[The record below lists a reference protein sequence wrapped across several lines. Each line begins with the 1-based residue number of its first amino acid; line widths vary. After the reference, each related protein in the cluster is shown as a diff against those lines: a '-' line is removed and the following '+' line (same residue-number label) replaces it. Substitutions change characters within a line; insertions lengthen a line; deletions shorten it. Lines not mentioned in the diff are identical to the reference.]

1 MNLSFKLTTWN
12 FLYLGAVL
20 CGLISVATVYQITIT
35 RNTSNEWI
43 VWICVVLGFT
53 LFGLGYVYESRYKR
67 EHPEEDQAKTNI

>member
-43 VWICVVLGFT
+43 VWICVVLG
-53 LFGLGYVYESRYKR
+53 YVYESRYKR
-67 EHPEEDQAKTNI
+67 EHPKEDQAKTNI